1 MSEYNDE
8 TIEEPFEDEALDAS
22 PPASGQPPKSDYDP
36 TVMKD
41 SITHHLSGMYQN
53 WFLDYASYV
62 IELVLGLCLLRDS
75 GTCSATHHGWFETC
89 AATHSPL
96 DEADG

>member
-41 SITHHLSGMYQN
+41 S
-53 WFLDYASYV
+53 
-62 IELVLGLCLLRDS
+62 
-75 GTCSATHHGWFETC
+75 HGWFETC